1 MVPGTVKL
9 LHQKNKKEIYGDQE
23 GCIKI
28 VLSFH
33 ILRTHCRIKCACLFC
48 VFVQGSGGDVQAS
61 AKAVAEA
68 AAKVSCDK
76 KVSFVL
82 LSQPNYAHLQN

>member
-1 MVPGTVKL
+1 MGIRRVA
-9 LHQKNKKEIYGDQE
+9 
-23 GCIKI
+23 IKI

-33 ILRTHCRIKCACLFC
+33 ILRTHCRIECACLFC

-76 KVSFVL
+76 KVSCEL
-82 LSQPNYAHLQN
+82 LSQPNHAHLQN

>member
-1 MVPGTVKL
+1 MRISL
-9 LHQKNKKEIYGDQE
+9 L
-23 GCIKI
+23 CI
-28 VLSFH
+28 
-33 ILRTHCRIKCACLFC
+33 
-48 VFVQGSGGDVQAS
+48 QGSGGDVQAS
-61 AKAVAEA
+61 AKAVAVA